1 MQFEHKLQTISIN
14 ITDFVIGQ
22 TRQTESFLSVV
33 RSLGASLRGSDQGPP
48 VSDVNDSTG
57 NGLFEYAEQYR
68 PRRVLPE
75 NIRNEDHNGYMRQ
88 TTGDVD
94 ETSSTRSEQSE
105 PAPANDDYNYY
116 LRSKDH
122 GVGSRT
128 RDNLKKTLW
137 VFNE

>member
-1 MQFEHKLQTISIN
+1 M
-14 ITDFVIGQ
+14 IGQ

-33 RSLGASLRGSDQGPP
+33 RSLEASLRSSDQGPP
-48 VSDVNDSTG
+48 VGDVNESAG
-57 NGLFEYAEQYR
+57 NGLSEYAEQYR
-68 PRRVLPE
+68 PRRVPPE

-116 LRSKDH
+116 LRTHDH

-128 RDNLKKTLW
+128 RDNLKETLW